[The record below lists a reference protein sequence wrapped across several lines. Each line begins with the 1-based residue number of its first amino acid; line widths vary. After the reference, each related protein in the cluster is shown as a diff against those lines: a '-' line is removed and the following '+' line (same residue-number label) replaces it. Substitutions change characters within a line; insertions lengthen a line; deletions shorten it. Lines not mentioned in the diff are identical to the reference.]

1 MAEHED
7 FSALLNEYERKSPGQ
22 GHKAPQ
28 PGERVRGRIVSIGAE
43 QAFVDLG
50 AKAEAVIEIA
60 ELTDADGHTAQVGD
74 TIESYVLSRD
84 DRTGTLLLGRSAGR
98 HVHDSAGLEQAFANG
113 LPVEGMV
120 SGVAK
125 GGLEVQVAGMRGF
138 CPASQVATRFV
149 DDLQGYVGQRLSF
162 RITKYEG
169 GRRPNLVLSRRA
181 LLEEEARQQAAELR
195 GRLAVGLVL
204 KGTVT
209 SVKDYGA
216 FIDLGGLEGMVHV
229 SELSYSRGAKPQDLV
244 KPGDEVEVAV
254 LRIEQSDKGE
264 RIALSIRALGA
275 DPWQEAE
282 TRYPAGS
289 KVKGTITR
297 LQPFGAFVEVE
308 PGLEGLVPNSEL
320 GGGRRVSHAKE
331 VVNPGDVVEATV
343 LAVDSAR
350 RRLSLSLD
358 TASHEEAA
366 NVEAYRPAA
375 KPKTDESVGSFG
387 QLLRESLNKAKP
399 DTQK

>member
-7 FSALLNEYERKSPGQ
+7 FSALLNEYERKSPGP
-22 GHKAPQ
+22 GHKVPQ
-28 PGERVRGRIVSIGAE
+28 PGDRVRGRIISIGAE

-50 AKAEAVIEIA
+50 TKAEAAIDIE
-60 ELTDADGHTAQVGD
+60 ELTNAEGHAVQVGD
-74 TIESYVLSRD
+74 VIEAYVLSRD
-84 DRTGTLLLGRSAGR
+84 DRSGTLILGSGAGR

-125 GGLEVQVAGMRGF
+125 GGLEVQVAGVRGF
-138 CPASQVATRFV
+138 CPASQVDTRFV

-162 RITKYEG
+162 RITRYEG

-181 LLEEEARQQAAELR
+181 LLEEEARQKAAELR
-195 GRLAVGLVL
+195 SRLAVGLVL

-216 FIDLGGLEGMVHV
+216 FVDLGGLEGMVHV
-229 SELSYSRGAKPQDLV
+229 SELSYSRGAKAQDLV
-244 KPGDEVEVAV
+244 KPGDVVEVSV
-254 LRIEQSDKGE
+254 LRIEQTDKGE
-264 RIALSIRALGA
+264 RIALSMRALGP

-282 TRYPAGS
+282 TRYPVGA
-289 KVKGTITR
+289 KVKGTVTR
-297 LQPFGAFVEVE
+297 LQPFGAFVELE

-320 GGGRRVSHAKE
+320 GGGRRVSHPKE
-331 VVNPGDVVEATV
+331 VLNPGDVVEASV
-343 LAVDSAR
+343 LGVDSAR

-358 TASHEEAA
+358 TSAHEEAA

-375 KPKTDESVGSFG
+375 TPKAEASVGSFG
-387 QLLRESLNKAKP
+387 ELLRESLNKAKP
-399 DTQK
+399 EKKK